1 MVVGGPLEHEVVADL
16 LRRERFDEALAWLY
30 EQADRAPADAAIN
43 RAISVVRDKM
53 AEASLARLGSGLSRV
68 VRGSDAEPQGLG
80 ADEAYLLSLVDG
92 ERSLDELVRASTL
105 GRRHT
110 ARVLGWL
117 VEHGHA
123 RIQTSAESV
132 SPIGTA
138 RPQATKVIVGD
149 GSATQ
154 ASLLRTMLRV
164 TLGRAVQLES
174 ASTADAL
181 YRLAREGAL
190 LVVVDFRLPGAG
202 DALEILR
209 QMRSEPAA
217 ASTPAIVV
225 VQRIEQDYVRAR
237 LPAQTTLLARP
248 VERGAL
254 EAALRSVAPRALDA
268 AQEGT

>member
-1 MVVGGPLEHEVVADL
+1 
-16 LRRERFDEALAWLY
+16 
-30 EQADRAPADAAIN
+30 
-43 RAISVVRDKM
+43 
-53 AEASLARLGSGLSRV
+53 
-68 VRGSDAEPQGLG
+68 
-80 ADEAYLLSLVDG
+80 
-92 ERSLDELVRASTL
+92 
-105 GRRHT
+105 
-110 ARVLGWL
+110 
-117 VEHGHA
+117 
-123 RIQTSAESV
+123 
-132 SPIGTA
+132 
-138 RPQATKVIVGD
+138 
-149 GSATQ
+149 
-154 ASLLRTMLRV
+154 
-164 TLGRAVQLES
+164 
-174 ASTADAL
+174 
-181 YRLAREGAL
+181 REGAL